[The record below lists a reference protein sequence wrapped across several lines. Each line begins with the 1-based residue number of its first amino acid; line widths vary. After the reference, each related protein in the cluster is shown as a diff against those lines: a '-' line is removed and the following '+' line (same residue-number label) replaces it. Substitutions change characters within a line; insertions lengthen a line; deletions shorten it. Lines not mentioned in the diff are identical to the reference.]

1 MHTCR
6 KNSIWI
12 ITFFSIFVLCNSVTF
27 EQLFNEHFST
37 TNLKNSNIQSA
48 VVVAVQNDQIIFAS
62 GYGDESGKTPDP
74 SSSIYP
80 LGFITTTFTG
90 TAAMQLYEQG
100 KIDLDEDVNTYLQN
114 SSVKLSNTI
123 YGNYESFL
131 GVPKSTAT
139 TKITP
144 AILMTH
150 TSGLDV
156 RFNNLEAKNTNEIQ
170 NLEDYLKSNLPPRI
184 REANKIS
191 SVNSHEIALLGFIIE
206 KISRIQIGQYFQK
219 NIFDVLDMKTTYYGY
234 ENIPQDKMKNFIK
247 PTYRKGDEKIIPEY
261 WGQFSNIGPTN
272 AIFTTAHDLAN
283 YIIAHLKQNSTF
295 FKRNDTIKEIHKQH
309 FTNMNGIPG
318 MALTWMKG
326 ERNNVSFNFKESNM
340 GPIFTKFEISLT

>member
-1 MHTCR
+1 IFLDQSLVNQMHTCR

-144 AILMTH
+144 AI
-150 TSGLDV
+150 
-156 RFNNLEAKNTNEIQ
+156 
-170 NLEDYLKSNLPPRI
+170 
-184 REANKIS
+184 
-191 SVNSHEIALLGFIIE
+191 
-206 KISRIQIGQYFQK
+206 
-219 NIFDVLDMKTTYYGY
+219 
-234 ENIPQDKMKNFIK
+234 
-247 PTYRKGDEKIIPEY
+247 
-261 WGQFSNIGPTN
+261 
-272 AIFTTAHDLAN
+272 
-283 YIIAHLKQNSTF
+283 
-295 FKRNDTIKEIHKQH
+295 
-309 FTNMNGIPG
+309 
-318 MALTWMKG
+318 
-326 ERNNVSFNFKESNM
+326 
-340 GPIFTKFEISLT
+340 